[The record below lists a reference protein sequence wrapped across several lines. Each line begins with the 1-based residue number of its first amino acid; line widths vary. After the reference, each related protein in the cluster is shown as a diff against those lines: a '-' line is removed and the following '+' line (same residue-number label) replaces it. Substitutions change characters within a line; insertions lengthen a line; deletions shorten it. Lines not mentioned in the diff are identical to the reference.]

1 MVPIFDAGE
10 TATTHAQHTP
20 SAHTG
25 PNYPVVWLHNRVGVP
40 EAGDRIGS
48 ESQWSFRPKA
58 ASEQGGSTGTGGLL
72 EAAQPWS
79 TAGPLPPFSNVSREP
94 LAPALLL
101 SRARVLVL
109 GKGGGHTK
117 G

>member
-1 MVPIFDAGE
+1 MVPIFDEGE

-72 EAAQPWS
+72 EAAPTLVYGRPI
-79 TAGPLPPFSNVSREP
+79 TAFLKREP
-94 LAPALLL
+94 
-101 SRARVLVL
+101 RASCSSTTPL
-109 GKGGGHTK
+109 
-117 G
+117 